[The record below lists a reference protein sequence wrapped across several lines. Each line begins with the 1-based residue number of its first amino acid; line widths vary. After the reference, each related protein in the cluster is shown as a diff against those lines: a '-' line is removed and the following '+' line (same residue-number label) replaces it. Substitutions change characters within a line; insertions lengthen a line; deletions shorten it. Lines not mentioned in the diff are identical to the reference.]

1 MNRSVIVA
9 GARTP
14 IGKVE
19 GALASHPAASL
30 GTVAI
35 GGALQRAELDPL
47 DVDHVVFGHVIQ
59 AGAGPQIAR
68 KAAHDAGVPMTV
80 PAMTVNK
87 LCLSGLNAIIQADQ
101 LIQSGLAEVVV
112 AGGAESMSNAP
123 YLLDRAREG
132 YRMGD
137 GVLAD
142 ALMRDGL
149 VCSFDNRSM
158 GESTDTYAADVPGI
172 DRDRQ
177 DACAAASHKRA
188 AAARDRGRF
197 AHEIA
202 AVTVERRRESITVSH
217 DEGIRDGLDEGALA
231 RLRPAF
237 LDGGTITA
245 GNSSQISDG
254 AAAVVVMSA
263 ARAEAIGAE
272 PLVEIVS
279 YGMVAGP
286 DPSLLH
292 QPARAARAALGR
304 GDLTVNDVD
313 LFEIN
318 EAFAA
323 VSIASMDE
331 LGIPDDIVNVN
342 GGAIALGHPVGA
354 SGARLVLT
362 LAHEL
367 AQQDVRLGVATLCGG
382 GGQGDAIVLRRRAG

>member
-14 IGKVE
+14 IGKLE
-19 GALASHPAASL
+19 GALSSHTAASL
-30 GTVAI
+30 GTAAI
-35 GGALQRAELDPL
+35 SGALRRAELDPHH
-47 DVDHVVFGHVIQ
+47 VEHVVFGHVVQ

-68 KAAHDAGVPMTV
+68 KAAHDAGIPMSV

-101 LIQSGLAEVVV
+101 LIQAGLADVVV

-123 YLLDRAREG
+123 YLLDRARGG
-132 YRMGD
+132 YRMGN

-142 ALMRDGL
+142 ALMQDAL
-149 VCSFDNRSM
+149 VCSFDNRTM
-158 GESTDTYAADVPGI
+158 GESTDTYAAAAGI

-188 AAARDRGRF
+188 AAARDGGRF
-197 AHEIA
+197 ALEIES
-202 AVTVERRRESITVSH
+202 VTIERRRETTTLSD
-217 DEGIRDGLDEGALA
+217 DEGIRDGLDQGALA

-237 LDGGTITA
+237 LGDGTITA

-263 ARAEAIGAE
+263 ARAESIGAE
-272 PLVEIVS
+272 PLAEIVS

-292 QPARAARAALGR
+292 QPARAARAALAR
-304 GDLTVNDVD
+304 GDLTVNEVD

-323 VSIASMDE
+323 VSIASMEE
-331 LGIPDDIVNVN
+331 LGILGDVVNVN

-382 GGQGDAIVLRRRAG
+382 GGQGDAIVLRRLAR

>member
-14 IGKVE
+14 IGKVG

-47 DVDHVVFGHVIQ
+47 EVDHVVFGHVIQ

-188 AAARDRGRF
+188 AAARDERSVRTRDRSSDRREPSGE
-197 AHEIA
+197 HHG
-202 AVTVERRRESITVSH
+202 VPRRR
-217 DEGIRDGLDEGALA
+217 DPR
-231 RLRPAF
+231 RP
-237 LDGGTITA
+237 
-245 GNSSQISDG
+245 
-254 AAAVVVMSA
+254 
-263 ARAEAIGAE
+263 R
-272 PLVEIVS
+272 
-279 YGMVAGP
+279 
-286 DPSLLH
+286 
-292 QPARAARAALGR
+292 
-304 GDLTVNDVD
+304 
-313 LFEIN
+313 
-318 EAFAA
+318 
-323 VSIASMDE
+323 
-331 LGIPDDIVNVN
+331 
-342 GGAIALGHPVGA
+342 
-354 SGARLVLT
+354 
-362 LAHEL
+362 
-367 AQQDVRLGVATLCGG
+367 
-382 GGQGDAIVLRRRAG
+382 RRRARTSPTRVPRRTARSRRGTRARSRTAPPRSW